1 MAIST
6 NILLKGV
13 KGTISKQIVIRQY
26 GSKTVL
32 SGYPNF
38 SNYKPSARQ
47 KRRHE
52 IMRLANEEVRSIK
65 ADKALREA
73 AQLRLN
79 LPSNKLHHALLKEC
93 MLRIDSE
100 VE

>member
-6 NILLKGV
+6 NFLLKGV
-13 KGTISKQIVIRQY
+13 RGTINKQIVIRQY

-32 SGYPNF
+32 SGYPNI
-38 SNYKPSARQ
+38 SNYKPSAKQ

-52 IMRLANEEVRSIK
+52 IMRLANKEVRRIK

-79 LPSNKLHHALLKEC
+79 LPSNMLHHALLKEC
-93 MLRIDSE
+93 MIRLDLE
-100 VE
+100 VK